1 MHPRWSLLTSNS
13 VKLIAFDDENELSY
27 FQIDDA
33 LYEVA
38 YRDTGLAPM
47 CEERLKNIAFAG
59 RQTDLLEGRS
69 CRLN

>member
-13 VKLIAFDDENELSY
+13 VKLIAFDDENELFY

-47 CEERLKNIAFAG
+47 CEERLKILLLLAG
-59 RQTDLLEGRS
+59 KQICWKGEAAG
-69 CRLN
+69 